1 MKKKKIVSL
10 LMAALMIGQFLPS
23 ETMTAF
29 AGESALVG
37 KEQLADRHTVAPKKD
52 SVVPNANQYE
62 YQKQEL
68 AAFCHFGPNTF
79 NEIEWGEKYGDK
91 KPDEIFK
98 LEEDFDADTFVEAI
112 KEAGFEKLIVTAKHH
127 DGFCIWNS
135 KHTEYDVE
143 STSYASKN
151 YNGLG
156 GDVLAE
162 ISAACTK
169 YDVDMGL
176 YLSPWDIH
184 DDSYGYKDKD
194 GKALVRLVNGKSEP
208 IEGLTW
214 ADVKERDAK
223 DYNEYYNNQLEE
235 ILGNQKYGNNGHFK
249 EVWMDGAKG
258 SGAGYQEYEFQKW
271 FATIQKHEGK
281 EAGFDSD
288 CMLFGAEAYTTVRWI
303 GNELGYA
310 NEETWS
316 KSKVNYDNNTIDSK
330 KVGAYTVG
338 YEDGNQWTVPE
349 SDARITSGWF
359 WGTTKNTPKSVED
372 LAGMYF
378 NSVGHNS
385 PLLLNIPPN
394 TQGKIDEAILQR
406 VKEFGQKR
414 SNLT

>member
-23 ETMTAF
+23 ETMTAS

-176 YLSPWDIH
+176 YLSP
-184 DDSYGYKDKD
+184 K
-194 GKALVRLVNGKSEP
+194 
-208 IEGLTW
+208 
-214 ADVKERDAK
+214 
-223 DYNEYYNNQLEE
+223 
-235 ILGNQKYGNNGHFK
+235 
-249 EVWMDGAKG
+249 
-258 SGAGYQEYEFQKW
+258 
-271 FATIQKHEGK
+271 
-281 EAGFDSD
+281 
-288 CMLFGAEAYTTVRWI
+288 
-303 GNELGYA
+303 
-310 NEETWS
+310 
-316 KSKVNYDNNTIDSK
+316 
-330 KVGAYTVG
+330 
-338 YEDGNQWTVPE
+338 
-349 SDARITSGWF
+349 
-359 WGTTKNTPKSVED
+359 
-372 LAGMYF
+372 
-378 NSVGHNS
+378 
-385 PLLLNIPPN
+385 PL
-394 TQGKIDEAILQR
+394 
-406 VKEFGQKR
+406 
-414 SNLT
+414 

>member
-1 MKKKKIVSL
+1 M
-10 LMAALMIGQFLPS
+10 
-23 ETMTAF
+23 ETK
-29 AGESALVG
+29 S
-37 KEQLADRHTVAPKKD
+37 R
-52 SVVPNANQYE
+52 N
-62 YQKQEL
+62 
-68 AAFCHFGPNTF
+68 
-79 NEIEWGEKYGDK
+79 
-91 KPDEIFK
+91 EIFK

-258 SGAGYQEYEFQKW
+258 SGAGYQE
-271 FATIQKHEGK
+271 
-281 EAGFDSD
+281 
-288 CMLFGAEAYTTVRWI
+288 
-303 GNELGYA
+303 
-310 NEETWS
+310 
-316 KSKVNYDNNTIDSK
+316 
-330 KVGAYTVG
+330 
-338 YEDGNQWTVPE
+338 
-349 SDARITSGWF
+349 
-359 WGTTKNTPKSVED
+359 
-372 LAGMYF
+372 
-378 NSVGHNS
+378 
-385 PLLLNIPPN
+385 
-394 TQGKIDEAILQR
+394 
-406 VKEFGQKR
+406 
-414 SNLT
+414 

>member
-316 KSKVNYDNNTIDSK
+316 
-330 KVGAYTVG
+330 
-338 YEDGNQWTVPE
+338 NQ
-349 SDARITSGWF
+349 
-359 WGTTKNTPKSVED
+359 K
-372 LAGMYF
+372 
-378 NSVGHNS
+378 
-385 PLLLNIPPN
+385 
-394 TQGKIDEAILQR
+394 
-406 VKEFGQKR
+406 
-414 SNLT
+414 